1 MKKENR
7 GGMRPGAG
15 RKPCPEGKKIQIS
28 TRLHPEVV
36 KILEES
42 NIPKAQYIEMAII
55 KMKQEEDKTLLAFDQ
70 HLSKD

>member
-7 GGMRPGAG
+7 GGARPGAG
-15 RKPCPEGKKIQIS
+15 RKPCPEGKKVQIS

-36 KILEES
+36 RILEES
-42 NIPKAQYIEMAII
+42 EIPKAQYIEMAVI
-55 KMKQEEDKTLLAFDQ
+55 KMKQEEDKSLLAFDE